1 MGKECII
8 ACPPEGLTRSGKTHN
23 LMEER
28 KRRHAYQSPQKNI
41 PLTVVTLAALGI
53 MFFLFF
59 MHPAPPEE
67 SLEFYAPDGNI
78 AGSFRVEITNA
89 PSNPAYTEVKS
100 FRKTWNPSSGFGP
113 VPQQTRYCKS
123 SLPRQPHHCSGPGH
137 AIRRSPAPD
146 RTLRGQANRGHLK
159 VVLPFPRP
167 SPTSGPG
174 RNKPSTGSGGTP

>member
-89 PSNPAYTEVKS
+89 PSNPAYTEVKIIPEDMES
-100 FRKTWNPSSGFGP
+100 FQRFLA
-113 VPQQTRYCKS
+113 Q
-123 SLPRQPHHCSGPGH
+123 
-137 AIRRSPAPD
+137 
-146 RTLRGQANRGHLK
+146 
-159 VVLPFPRP
+159 F
-167 SPTSGPG
+167 
-174 RNKPSTGSGGTP
+174 RNKPVTAKVPSRGSHIIVPGRDMQYDGVLRLTGH